1 MRNPTLQKAPKQKMS
16 KKYVAPAKRKVEH
29 ETNGLS
35 QQELES
41 EKLFPTLCEA
51 GRTKWTGTTF
61 KTTIDNLIASEKL
74 TAQEKKAKEEALKA
88 MEGWVRLSLK
98 LTKADCLRFNELT
111 ERTARLAKE
120 MEDPWYYNPQ
130 TAYKYTVNTES
141 DEESI

>member
-1 MRNPTLQKAPKQKMS
+1 MS
-16 KKYVAPAKRKVEH
+16 KKYVAPAKRVVEQAA
-29 ETNGLS
+29 GLS
-35 QQELES
+35 KDELES

-51 GRTKWTGTTF
+51 GRTTWTGRTF

-74 TAQEKKAKEEALKA
+74 TAQEKKLKEEALKA

-120 MEDPWYYNPQ
+120 MEDPWYYKP
-130 TAYKYTVNTES
+130 TPYKYYPND
-141 DEESI
+141 DEVSVLSFSEDEDST